1 MDNRLTLHDI
11 AALLAEHS
19 GKSVPD
25 SELFLQEL
33 IQSIVGNLCE
43 DKIVEVKGTG
53 TFELIEKESQ
63 EIISDTGNQSM
74 LPAHYL
80 FRFSPDKD
88 FKELVNHP
96 FSMFEKVEVS
106 DGIEFPGLQ
115 KVELLED
122 EEENKEISIEGLQ
135 SKSAFLPNENTQNG
149 ISPSPQVTDEQKE
162 ELEVPDENISGN
174 FQMEKSE
181 EPDELAE
188 ANEVDAPV
196 KEEPPS
202 AKNRKISYSLLL
214 GLILS
219 SLICYYVWNRNN
231 KVITTP
237 SVMLEVAAIDTANYL
252 PAQKDSIIHD
262 TIIPPAQFN
271 DLDTITIQH
280 GDRLTSI
287 ARRYYGHKF
296 FWVYIYEYNKDVI
309 SDPNNVPIGTS
320 LRIPTPEKYGINA
333 NDRTMIEKAAAKQTE
348 ILSNLEQR

>member
-1 MDNRLTLHDI
+1 M
-11 AALLAEHS
+11 
-19 GKSVPD
+19 
-25 SELFLQEL
+25 
-33 IQSIVGNLCE
+33 
-43 DKIVEVKGTG
+43 
-53 TFELIEKESQ
+53 
-63 EIISDTGNQSM
+63 
-74 LPAHYL
+74 
-80 FRFSPDKD
+80 
-88 FKELVNHP
+88 
-96 FSMFEKVEVS
+96 
-106 DGIEFPGLQ
+106 
-115 KVELLED
+115 ED
-122 EEENKEISIEGLQ
+122 EEENKEISIEELQ

-149 ISPSPQVTDEQKE
+149 ISLSPQVTDEQKE

-174 FQMEKSE
+174 FQIEKSE

-196 KEEPPS
+196 KEETPS

-219 SLICYYVWNRNN
+219 GLICYYVWNRNN
-231 KVITTP
+231 KVITIP
-237 SVMLEVAAIDTANYL
+237 SVTPEVAAIDTANYL

-320 LRIPTPEKYGINA
+320 LRIPAPEKYGINA